1 MSSGLPHGS
10 DLGPIIF
17 LVFINDLPEK
27 LSSQVRLFADDTA
40 VYLTIG
46 GLDDGTVLQNDLDKL
61 SLWESQWDMEFN
73 PSKCQVVQVTTSR
86 KAINTAYTLHGQI
99 LELVTSARYLMV
111 DISSGLSWN
120 SHNNYSTT
128 IFRSNFAQIVQ
139 ISVEK
144 YKFSIFAYEFF
155 KVKLKKM

>member
-1 MSSGLPHGS
+1 MSSGVPQGS
-10 DLGPIIF
+10 VLGPILF

-73 PSKCQVVQVTTSR
+73 PSKCQVVR
-86 KAINTAYTLHGQI
+86 AAGDNGQ
-99 LELVTSARYLMV
+99 ESNQHSVYFTWSAPGSCHKR
-111 DISSGLSWN
+111 
-120 SHNNYSTT
+120 
-128 IFRSNFAQIVQ
+128 
-139 ISVEK
+139 
-144 YKFSIFAYEFF
+144 
-155 KVKLKKM
+155 